1 MRDNRN
7 DPEQPLLIKLMSGYI
22 ELTDRLGPGVVKAVK
37 DYRAAGNSTIS
48 RTRETVV
55 AALGRLGW
63 APPFINTMADA
74 AGGTLS
80 SVLTFQE
87 RVVEAGVEVHRRAAQ
102 SAFDA
107 MTGKPV

>member
-1 MRDNRN
+1 MRENRT
-7 DPEQPLLIKLMSGYI
+7 DPEQPLLIKLVRGYI
-22 ELTDRLGPGVVKAVK
+22 ELTDRLGPGVVKAAQ
-37 DYRAAGNSTIS
+37 DYRAAGHTTIS
-48 RTRETVV
+48 RTRETVI

-63 APPFINTMADA
+63 TPPFINTIADA
-74 AGGTLS
+74 AGGTWS

-87 RVVEAGVEVHRRAAQ
+87 RVVQAGVEAHRRAAH